1 LYAAPAQAVLVTTPF
16 AFTILEFKDTMR
28 KTLGMYWINTIIE
41 SVLLLRLAVEL
52 TAGIMNQIM
61 ICKNRPELF

>member
-1 LYAAPAQAVLVTTPF
+1 LYAAPAQAVLVTTPL
-16 AFTILEFKDTMR
+16 AFTILEFEDTMR
-28 KTLGMYWINTIIE
+28 KTLGMYWISTIIE

-61 ICKNRPELF
+61 ICKSQSFF